1 MLIGFARIVFH
12 RKPENGVFA
21 CKRETLIINTLRKHG
36 FVSKAERAVL
46 HCKTG
51 TFATQNGRFRTAKA
65 ALSDSEKAETD
76 GETGKKAVQ
85 NAVCGMKNM
94 PFLHVGTAI
103 GAVMRFYFGKTERRF
118 FQNKTYMPPSVR
130 PARLHQ

>member
-1 MLIGFARIVFH
+1 MLIGFRRIVFH
-12 RKPENGVFA
+12 RKPEIGVFA
-21 CKRETLIINTLRKHG
+21 CKREALIINALRKHG
-36 FVSKAERAVL
+36 FVRKAERAVS

-51 TFATQNGRFRTAKA
+51 TFATQNGRFRTAKE
-65 ALSDSEKAETD
+65 ALSHGKTAETD
-76 GETGKKAVQ
+76 GETGKKTMQ

-94 PFLHVGTAI
+94 PFLHVGTVI
-103 GAVMRFYFGKTERRF
+103 GAVLRFYFGKTERRF